1 MVSDC
6 DILDDINS
14 SNNSCIL
21 EGGTVENNPLYDGI
35 TFGTH
40 DDLTINRHSWGNN
53 ESLNSSRLTGYVD
66 ELRISNSIR
75 YHDNFTPPSAQ
86 FHNDSNTIGLWNF
99 NEGSGDT
106 VYDISGN
113 ENHGILYGAEHSPTL
128 INVDGF
134 GEMYYAGAFNNSYY
148 YYTFSNTFDWSS
160 ANVNAAAL
168 NASLLDIT
176 PPNEINFIT
185 PQLFDGF
192 NYWISNN
199 QLINANGDLVTGDGL
214 HDVIIETSVMLGTHP
229 TSAANGCTNPIA
241 DNYTVTAQIEDGS
254 CLYSSLVYEDLTEL
268 NSDLAE
274 DLSVFEAIEEE
285 QNYSMSF
292 DSNEYVNLFG
302 NEDFNFGIGD
312 FTISLWFKSLV
323 TESFENT
330 LEILG
335 KRPIS
340 WTGNNNYYYDIQ
352 LSSSGLTSYNVPYTS
367 EPSVI
372 FHWNSEPHP
381 GAFHAYSPFNLLD
394 EQWHYLTVS
403 KEGILLKVFLNGVLV
418 SEQDRFP
425 TENQTADND
434 GPLLIGN
441 YAGSN
446 HAPFLLESINIWDEA
461 IESTTIQYHMTCPPT
476 GEEEGLVGY
485 WKFNESI
492 GDTVYDLSGNGNHG
506 VIYGGAT
513 FSTDV
518 PESYSGCT
526 DELALNYDETALC
539 DNGSCVYVDEIIS
552 NLEDVISTVNS
563 ELDNTV
569 SSLND
574 VIDTWQSSIDLTNES
589 LDAISGISQ
598 MLNSFNSVIDLS
610 EGWNMI
616 GYGCPEP
623 MDVEESLSDYTDL
636 ILIAKANN
644 GSAYLPEYGFN
655 GIGDF
660 TPGYGYQLKT
670 SESIEEFSLCYSYT
684 VIDNTQITE
693 IVNDNAQMQND
704 VNCLTGN
711 PQIGDYCYGGIVFYV
726 AEGTEGK
733 YGLVASELILEGAS
747 DPYNNGFNGFEWGC
761 HQEYTQGVN
770 LKLIGSGKLNT
781 LNIDGQNCASE
792 NGGIIAAIAT
802 LNFEIESYLDWYLPS
817 IDELVEMEEAIGN
830 IGLQSEI
837 DTVTNNWYWSSTQY
851 NDDFYYAEYVDFGNN
866 GSYQNLKYSSGRVR
880 AIRYFGNWTK
890 GCMDSLACNY
900 NLDASMADGSCEYA
914 DEGYDCDGNELHIS
928 MSFDGV
934 FDNVQTNNS
943 NSIDV
948 NHSISIGFSIK
959 PNTWNTG
966 DENCIVSKKSSDNS
980 NGFVVYNDANTTPR
994 ITLRLKGSL
1003 TEFPGGIDFTSN
1015 SPVDIDE
1022 WQSWFFVYDTTTSI
1036 AKIYKNGILDT
1047 TYYSINNVG
1056 DMSNSSDLYFGLPQ
1070 HPSWNGFYDGLLY
1083 DVSIWEV
1090 ALDQFQIQSFFNC
1103 SLNGN
1108 EEGLVGYWK
1117 FNEGEGSIV
1126 NDSSG
1131 KGNHGTINGAS
1142 YSTDIPEHN
1151 CE

>member
-655 GIGDF
+655 GIGNF

-670 SESIEEFSLCYSYT
+670 SESIEEFSLCYNYT
-684 VIDNTQITE
+684 VIDNTQFTE
-693 IVNDNAQMQND
+693 IEIDNAQMQND

-726 AEGTEGK
+726 VEGEEGK
-733 YGLVASELILEGAS
+733 YGLVAASEDLEGT
-747 DPYNNGFNGFEWGC
+747 YEWGC
-761 HQEYTQGVN
+761 YGESVVG
-770 LKLIGSGKLNT
+770 
-781 LNIDGQNCASE
+781 E
-792 NGGIIAAIAT
+792 NGISIGTGYQNTMDILNQDCEIENGEIIAAQAV
-802 LNFEIESYLDWYLPS
+802 FEH
-817 IDELVEMEEAIGN
+817 
-830 IGLQSEI
+830 QSE
-837 DTVTNNWYWSSTQY
+837 
-851 NDDFYYAEYVDFGNN
+851 G
-866 GSYQNLKYSSGRVR
+866 
-880 AIRYFGNWTK
+880 
-890 GCMDSLACNY
+890 
-900 NLDASMADGSCEYA
+900 
-914 DEGYDCDGNELHIS
+914 
-928 MSFDGV
+928 
-934 FDNVQTNNS
+934 
-943 NSIDV
+943 
-948 NHSISIGFSIK
+948 
-959 PNTWNTG
+959 
-966 DENCIVSKKSSDNS
+966 
-980 NGFVVYNDANTTPR
+980 
-994 ITLRLKGSL
+994 
-1003 TEFPGGIDFTSN
+1003 
-1015 SPVDIDE
+1015 
-1022 WQSWFFVYDTTTSI
+1022 
-1036 AKIYKNGILDT
+1036 
-1047 TYYSINNVG
+1047 
-1056 DMSNSSDLYFGLPQ
+1056 
-1070 HPSWNGFYDGLLY
+1070 
-1083 DVSIWEV
+1083 
-1090 ALDQFQIQSFFNC
+1090 
-1103 SLNGN
+1103 
-1108 EEGLVGYWK
+1108 
-1117 FNEGEGSIV
+1117 
-1126 NDSSG
+1126 
-1131 KGNHGTINGAS
+1131 
-1142 YSTDIPEHN
+1142 
-1151 CE
+1151 